1 MSRWYFLSLMANSLK
16 SKKLIIVISS
26 PSGAGKSSICKQLLT
41 DDPQLNISISDTTR
55 SPRDNEINGQD
66 YNFIEKN
73 KFESRIS
80 NNEYIEYAKV
90 FGNYY
95 GSLYKNVE
103 NLLDN
108 GFDVL
113 FDIDWQ
119 GLLQLKASNQTNLLT
134 IFITPPSKEI
144 IYERLKLRAEKSGD
158 NEQDIKYRMEMYETE
173 MSHQNEYEHI
183 VENNDFEECVL
194 KIKNIILEARTK
206 LNSWRQFAI
215 IINW

>member
-1 MSRWYFLSLMANSLK
+1 MTNSLR

-26 PSGAGKSSICKQLLT
+26 PSGAGKSSICKRLLN
-41 DDPQLNISISDTTR
+41 DDPQLSISISDTTR
-55 SPRDNEINGQD
+55 PPRDNEINGQD
-66 YNFIEKN
+66 YNFIEKK

-119 GLLQLKASNQTNLLT
+119 GSLQLKASNQTNLLT
-134 IFITPPSKEI
+134 IFITPPSKKI

-206 LNSWRQFAI
+206 LNS
-215 IINW
+215 

>member
-1 MSRWYFLSLMANSLK
+1 MANSLK

-26 PSGAGKSSICKQLLT
+26 PSGAGKSTICKKLLK

-55 SPRDNEINGQD
+55 PPRDNETNGTD

-73 KFESRIS
+73 EFERRIK
-80 NNEYIEYAKV
+80 NNEYIEYANV

-95 GSLYKNVE
+95 GSLYKDVQKS
-103 NLLDN
+103 LDN

-119 GLLQLKASNQTNLLT
+119 GSLQLKASSQPNLLT
-134 IFITPPSKEI
+134 IFIIPPSKEI

-158 NEQDIKYRMEMYETE
+158 DEQAVQYRMKMYETE
-173 MSHQNEYEHI
+173 MSHQNEYKYI
-183 VENNDFEECVL
+183 VENDRFEECVL
-194 KIKNIILEARTK
+194 KIKEIILQARIK
-206 LNSWRQFAI
+206 LNG
-215 IINW
+215 

>member
-158 NEQDIKYRMEMYETE
+158 SEQDIKHRMEMYETE

-183 VENNDFEECVL
+183 VENDDFEECVL

-206 LNSWRQFAI
+206 LNS
-215 IINW
+215 

>member
-1 MSRWYFLSLMANSLK
+1 MENSQK

-26 PSGAGKSSICKQLLT
+26 PSGAGKSSICKQLLK

-55 SPRDNEINGQD
+55 PPRDNETNGTD
-66 YNFIEKN
+66 YNFIEK
-73 KFESRIS
+73 KEFERRIK
-80 NNEYIEYAKV
+80 NDEYIEYANV

-95 GSLYKNVE
+95 GSLRKSVQT
-103 NLLDN
+103 LIVN

-119 GLLQLKASNQTNLLT
+119 GSLQLKGSNQPNLLT

-158 NEQDIKYRMEMYETE
+158 NEQAIQYRMKMYETE
-173 MSHQNEYEHI
+173 MSHQNEYEYI
-183 VENNDFEECVL
+183 VENDSFDDCVL
-194 KIKNIILEARTK
+194 KIKKIILEARKK
-206 LNSWRQFAI
+206 LNS
-215 IINW
+215 

>member
-1 MSRWYFLSLMANSLK
+1 MFRWYFLSLMKNSLK
-16 SKKLIIVISS
+16 SKRLIIVISS
-26 PSGAGKSSICKQLLT
+26 PSGAGKSSICKQLLR

-55 SPRDNEINGQD
+55 SPRDNEINGKD
-66 YNFIEKN
+66 YNFIDKSE
-73 KFESRIS
+73 FERRIK
-80 NNEYIEYAKV
+80 NNEYIEYANV

-95 GSLYKNVE
+95 GSLHKVVKNSL
-103 NLLDN
+103 NN

-119 GLLQLKASNQTNLLT
+119 GSIQLKASNQPNLLT

-158 NEQDIKYRMEMYETE
+158 NEQAIQYRMKMYETE

-183 VENNDFEECVL
+183 VENDKFQDCIL
-194 KIKNIILEARTK
+194 KIKKIILQARTK
-206 LNSWRQFAI
+206 LNS
-215 IINW
+215 

>member
-1 MSRWYFLSLMANSLK
+1 MVDSLK

-26 PSGAGKSSICKQLLT
+26 PSGAGKSSICKKLLK
-41 DDPQLNISISDTTR
+41 DDPKLNISISDTTR
-55 SPRDNEINGQD
+55 YPRDNETNGKD
-66 YNFIEKN
+66 YNFIGKDE
-73 KFESRIS
+73 FENRIK
-80 NNEYIEYAKV
+80 NNEYIEYANV

-95 GSLYKNVE
+95 GSLQRNVQE
-103 NLLDN
+103 SLDK

-119 GLLQLKASNQTNLLT
+119 GSLKLKASNQQNLLT

-158 NEQDIKYRMEMYETE
+158 NEQAIKYRMEMYETE

-183 VENNDFEECVL
+183 IENDDFEKCII
-194 KIKNIILEARTK
+194 KIKKIILEARTK
-206 LNSWRQFAI
+206 LYG
-215 IINW
+215 